1 MAGLISRRPFIGVAG
16 GLIFGALGLLLT
28 GMDRTPGTIKGVAG
42 VLFKGVGY
50 FLLFVAALS
59 FIAAGIH
66 FWNALRSR
74 KNNNA

>member
-1 MAGLISRRPFIGVAG
+1 MAGLISKRPFVGVSG

-28 GMDRTPGTIKGVAG
+28 GMDRTPGTITGVAG

-59 FIAAGIH
+59 FIAAGLH
-66 FWNALRSR
+66 FWHALRSG
-74 KNNNA
+74 KNTNA